1 MNRNKEPEVWIAHCE
16 SDCSIA
22 RLLSEGLDR
31 QLISVLNDYIEYH
44 LRSGEDEIDVITNSI
59 MQSDIV
65 IALITQL
72 TDAEDVIS
80 QIKRA
85 RTFKKRLITV
95 LYGENDLVSPALS
108 NIELA
113 ELLSG
118 SPHIYALVKNIFI
131 DLVDLIKES
140 TTAKQSTN
148 LIKESSSQYEIFISK
163 KSEDFLIA
171 KKVYDFLTEKGYR
184 VFLSEV
190 SLPAIGSSEYMKAI
204 DEALEHAKH
213 LIVIGTKAENL
224 LSGWVEAEWRVFIN
238 EKRSGRKSGNII
250 TVVPV
255 DTSINI
261 LPMSLRYYE
270 VIPFSELAKLLP
282 FMC

>member
-1 MNRNKEPEVWIAHCE
+1 MGDTSRPRFTNIAPGSKNGGRSPEAKKTIQALTLRKRGFRIKIRIHGSLICCIYALFICIGEIILNRNKEPEVWIAHSE

-95 LYGENDLVSPALS
+95 LYQRTL
-108 NIELA
+108 
-113 ELLSG
+113 
-118 SPHIYALVKNIFI
+118 
-131 DLVDLIKES
+131 
-140 TTAKQSTN
+140 
-148 LIKESSSQYEIFISK
+148 
-163 KSEDFLIA
+163 
-171 KKVYDFLTEKGYR
+171 
-184 VFLSEV
+184 
-190 SLPAIGSSEYMKAI
+190 
-204 DEALEHAKH
+204 
-213 LIVIGTKAENL
+213 
-224 LSGWVEAEWRVFIN
+224 
-238 EKRSGRKSGNII
+238 
-250 TVVPV
+250 
-255 DTSINI
+255 
-261 LPMSLRYYE
+261 
-270 VIPFSELAKLLP
+270 
-282 FMC
+282 